1 MTVSGLNG
9 LSKENALKHVEEAS
23 SYGPDINFKEVK
35 MEEDLVVEMLL
46 EKQLVIHNLVQVRFS

>member
-23 SYGPDINFKEVK
+23 SYGPDINFKKRE
-35 MEEDLVVEMLL
+35 MEDCHVV
-46 EKQLVIHNLVQVRFS
+46 VIQ